1 MRWRSLLVVIP
12 LLVAGL
18 VSSTITGAAPSTW
31 TEIGTPITG
40 GANDDFTGWGIAVS
54 GDGSRIAIGSTED
67 GTGNGR
73 VEVLDWNGTGWTQVG
88 ATLVGEALGDRFGFS
103 VDLSTGGTRL
113 AVAAPNNAA
122 GGTMRGSVRVFEL
135 VGSTWTQLGGD
146 IDGNV
151 NNAVFGHAIALSGS
165 GSRLAVGAP
174 DAASGAGKV
183 QAYDWNGSAWVQHFS
198 NLTGD
203 EPGDWFGYSLD
214 LSADGN
220 RLAVGAGEHDLL
232 RGHVRVF
239 DWSGVGWV
247 QAGADLDGVS
257 EGDRSGRAVAL
268 SADGTVVA
276 VASPFRDGA
285 GTERGQVRAF
295 GWSGSAWT
303 QVGADLDGTEDGADF
318 GYAIALSAD
327 GLRLVVGVPYA
338 SVGGAASGQAF
349 AFDWNGSAW
358 VQAGASIDGL
368 TTNSFA
374 GRSIALSGSGT
385 RLLFGAPYD
394 GAGSTAIGLVRVFDF
409 PRPVAPVAPAYTG

>member
-1 MRWRSLLVVIP
+1 
-12 LLVAGL
+12 
-18 VSSTITGAAPSTW
+18 
-31 TEIGTPITG
+31 
-40 GANDDFTGWGIAVS
+40 
-54 GDGSRIAIGSTED
+54 
-67 GTGNGR
+67 
-73 VEVLDWNGTGWTQVG
+73 VEVLDWNGTAWTQVG
-88 ATLVGEALGDRFGFS
+88 AT
-103 VDLSTGGTRL
+103 
-113 AVAAPNNAA
+113 
-122 GGTMRGSVRVFEL
+122 
-135 VGSTWTQLGGD
+135 LGGD

-183 QAYDWNGSAWVQHFS
+183 QAYDWNG
-198 NLTGD
+198 
-203 EPGDWFGYSLD
+203 
-214 LSADGN
+214 
-220 RLAVGAGEHDLL
+220 
-232 RGHVRVF
+232 
-239 DWSGVGWV
+239 VGWV
-247 QAGADLDGVS
+247 QAGGDIDGVS
-257 EGDRSGRAVAL
+257 GGDRSGRAVVL
-268 SADGTVVA
+268 SADGMVVA
-276 VASPFRDGA
+276 IGAPFRDGA
-285 GTERGQVRAF
+285 GSRRGQVRVF
-295 GWSGSAWT
+295 GWSGSAWM

-358 VQAGASIDGL
+358 VQAGASIGGL

-409 PRPVAPVAPAYTG
+409 PRPGRPRVHGLKAPGSPLVRCRR